1 MKGSSEDESNS
12 VNSISKSKSSKKKM
26 KEQASVKET
35 LSFVFQGNT
44 RMKVLFFFGVI
55 GAVGNGIVYP
65 ILAYVFSHSFSDV
78 SGIGGGKGL
87 GEVRE
92 LAYTFMVI
100 GVYALAMATLQTG
113 CFETLAH
120 HATINLKLQ
129 WFSALLRQDA
139 AFFDVHD
146 IGGIASSVSPS
157 ANHYRRGLGR
167 KFGEGIQFATTGI
180 GGVAYALYSSW
191 KVALV
196 VLAATP
202 ITSFTAY
209 MVMSLNQTKT
219 KRADDAYSI
228 AGSVAYSTVSG
239 IKTVLSLNAIPTM
252 LKKYNEATQKA
263 REIATSIL
271 LKQGF
276 FNGNLLGSFIL
287 LYAILSIFGSYLISQ
302 DIEDTGCDPS
312 GGSSATPTCDN
323 SGPDVFGAMLGVAFA
338 GQGISQVGS
347 FLEAF
352 SAARVA
358 ANDALTAIN
367 RKPGAPEETI
377 YHTPAEG
384 SEIASESNKSNH
396 SSVVG
401 ETDDLS
407 KGKVKAILPKY
418 LIDATSDE
426 GKKPDDVQGRITFDN
441 VRFHYPTRPGQQILN
456 DFSIDIPA
464 GKTIAFIGPSGGGK
478 STVVKMLE
486 RFYDPT
492 AGTVSLDGTDLKDI
506 NVKHLRSMIGYV
518 GQEPTLFATTIG
530 KNIRYGNLSATR
542 EEVEEAARQ
551 ANAHDFITSFTDG
564 YDTQVGD
571 KGAQLSG
578 GQKQR
583 IAIARVLVSRPKIL
597 LLDEATSALDNE
609 SELVVQEA
617 LDNVL
622 AAEKKTT
629 TVIIAHRLSTIRNA
643 DIIAVVIGGKIVE
656 TGTHDELMVA
666 STGYYRGLVAKQ
678 KKAVDRAP
686 SDMSS
691 PYGSEQDL
699 TGMDQSG
706 VAEEKDTVLE
716 FKDIAFSYPT
726 RPKKRILE
734 HFNLKIGQGETVA
747 LVGPR
752 YANFASCYSLTSELH
767 LTLSLMCHSTVAEG
781 NQLLPPLLKDY
792 MVCLLCI
799 ESRLAPINAH
809 FCFPED
815 PLEGSLEYL
824 GEDIKSLNVTWFRD
838 QIGYVG
844 QEPTLFD
851 ETIANNIAYGAP
863 NSTRQEIEDA
873 AHSANA
879 YDFIMG
885 FPEGFDTPVGE
896 RGTQLSGGQKQRIA
910 IARALVKKPE
920 VLLLDEATSAL
931 DNESEAIVQEAL
943 DNLMTLK
950 SQTCIV
956 IAHRL
961 TTIRNAD
968 RIAFIADGRVK
979 EIGSHEELMQKPLGR
994 YKRLVESQDR
1004 NATALNLGIGSKNA
1018 EGTSEEEDEDE
1029 PDWEKEI
1036 EEAESSAFNLKR
1048 ARQLAA
1054 PDIGYYL
1061 FGSVGMIM
1069 AGCVFPL
1076 WGIMLAEMISLLFRL
1091 TDKCDD
1097 SFLTSNGFATC
1108 QDYWNHKAHTL
1119 QDDSYYIALYWV
1131 LVGICSISGNM
1142 IAFYGFGHASER
1154 LNKRVRDEAFK
1165 SMVRQEV
1172 AYFDKRSVG
1181 KITSQLQEDAARL
1194 HTFTGEPVRAFL
1206 IAFMWQFALLA
1217 LVCIPF
1223 VGFARSVKSKTT
1235 SGVDLG
1241 NNSEEGTNS
1250 PGGIIVETLLN
1261 ISTVSA
1267 FTMETERFNDFQR
1280 ALDTAEP
1287 NAAKDGVIAGFVTG
1301 LSVFVQQWIN
1311 ALQFWFGAWVLFNNL
1326 DHYEM
1331 RDFLISNFA
1340 LLLSL
1345 FGLVAAFNDI
1355 SDRKECEESV
1365 GRIFYLIDR
1374 KSSIDPLSEEGKKL
1388 Q

>member
-1 MKGSSEDESNS
+1 MKGPSEDESNS
-12 VNSISKSKSSKKKM
+12 VNSNSSSKSKSGKKKV

-35 LSFVFQGNT
+35 LSFVFQGDNRT
-44 RMKVLFFFGVI
+44 KLLFLFGVV

-65 ILAYVFSHSFSDV
+65 ILAYVFSHSFSDI
-78 SGIGGGKGL
+78 SGIGSGGKAL
-87 GEVRE
+87 DEVRE
-92 LAYTFMVI
+92 LAYTFMIV

-129 WFSALLRQDA
+129 WFSALLRQDP

-167 KFGEGIQFATTGI
+167 KFGEGIQFATTGV

-196 VLAATP
+196 VLAVTP
-202 ITSFTAY
+202 ITSFTAF

-219 KRADDAYSI
+219 KRADEAYTV
-228 AGSVAYSTVSG
+228 AGSIAYSTVSG
-239 IKTVLSLNAIPTM
+239 IKTVLSLNAVPTM

-263 REIATSIL
+263 REIATAIL

-287 LYAILSIFGSYLISQ
+287 LYAILTIFGSYLISQ

-312 GGSSATPTCDN
+312 GGYSATPTCDD

-384 SEIASESNKSNH
+384 SETASESNKSNH

-418 LIDATSDE
+418 LIDATSEE
-426 GKKPDDVQGRITFDN
+426 GKKPDDVQGQITFDN

-456 DFSIDIPA
+456 DFCIDIPA
-464 GKTIAFIGPSGGGK
+464 GKTIAFVGPSGGGK

-518 GQEPTLFATTIG
+518 GQEPTLFATTIE

-551 ANAHDFITSFTDG
+551 ANAHDFISSFTDG

-597 LLDEATSALDNE
+597 LLDEATSALDSE

-643 DIIAVVIGGKIVE
+643 DIIAVVMGGKIVE

-666 STGYYRGLVAKQ
+666 STGYYRGLVEKQ
-678 KKAVDRAP
+678 KKSVDRAP

-699 TGMDQSG
+699 AGMDQSG

-716 FKDIAFSYPT
+716 FKDIAFAYPT

-734 HFNLKIGQGETVA
+734 HFNLKIGKGETVA
-747 LVGPR
+747 LVGP
-752 YANFASCYSLTSELH
+752 SGGGKST
-767 LTLSLMCHSTVAEG
+767 TVALVERF
-781 NQLLPPLLKDY
+781 Y
-792 MVCLLCI
+792 
-799 ESRLAPINAH
+799 
-809 FCFPED
+809 D

-824 GEDIKSLNVTWFRD
+824 GEDIKSLNVTWYRD

-844 QEPTLFD
+844 QEPTLFN

-863 NSTRQEIEDA
+863 DSTRQEIEDA
-873 AHSANA
+873 ARSANA

-968 RIAFIADGRVK
+968 RIAFIADGKVK
-979 EIGSHEELMQKPLGR
+979 EVGSHEELMTKPHGR

-1004 NATALNLGIGSKNA
+1004 NATALTLGIGSKKA
-1018 EGTSEEEDEDE
+1018 KGTAEEEEDE

-1054 PDIGYYL
+1054 PDI
-1061 FGSVGMIM
+1061 
-1069 AGCVFPL
+1069 
-1076 WGIMLAEMISLLFRL
+1076 EMINLLFRV
-1091 TDKCDD
+1091 TFDCDD

-1108 QDYWNHKAHTL
+1108 QDYWNHTAHKL
-1119 QDDSYYIALYWV
+1119 QDDSYFIALYWV
-1131 LVGICSISGNM
+1131 LVGICSITGNM

-1154 LNKRVRDEAFK
+1154 LNKRVRDDAFE
-1165 SMVRQEV
+1165 SLVRQEV
-1172 AYFDKRSVG
+1172 SYFDKRSVG

-1206 IAFMWQFALLA
+1206 IAFALLA
-1217 LVCIPF
+1217 LVCVPF
-1223 VGFARSVKSKTT
+1223 MGFATSVRSRTFR
-1235 SGVDLG
+1235 GEDLG

-1280 ALDTAEP
+1280 ALDDAEP
-1287 NAAKDGVIAGFVTG
+1287 NAAKDGVFVGFVNG

-1311 ALQFWFGAWVLFNNL
+1311 ALQFWFGAWVLFHNL

-1331 RDFLISNFA
+1331 RDFLIANFA
-1340 LLLSL
+1340 LLFSL
-1345 FGLVAAFNDI
+1345 FGLGAAFNDI

-1374 KSSIDPLSEEGKKL
+1374 KSSIDPMSEEGKKL